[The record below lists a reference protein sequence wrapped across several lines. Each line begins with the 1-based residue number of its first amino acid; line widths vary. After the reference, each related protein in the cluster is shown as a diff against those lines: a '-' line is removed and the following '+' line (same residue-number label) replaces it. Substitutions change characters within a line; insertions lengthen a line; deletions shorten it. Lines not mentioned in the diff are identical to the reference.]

1 MVDALPPGGLHR
13 ETAGGIRTLVRTVCV
28 GVIVMTV
35 AFTTAVV
42 IPSVLLAAPDEAPT
56 PFAPLKPA
64 APALG
69 AVVAVAEEKPAEE
82 KPAEEKP
89 AADKPAEEKP
99 AEEKPAEDKP
109 AEQAAVAAGE
119 ADVAVAADVAVEAV
133 AQPVPNVVNWNYLSD
148 GIMRY
153 GVNGQIREQ
162 RTDAVEQA
170 STMYPNIKIARV
182 MPGDTLVKVA
192 EQYGVPVERL
202 ALLNRTEAGRVFDAV
217 GVLVVDWKYQWPAGQ
232 TLDALAAML
241 EVPVETLRKLN
252 QMSETDQPKVGQ
264 EVLIPG
270 QLMYHSQG
278 REGYL
283 QVAMYG
289 VQTPQNIP
297 YKPETIRMQQQPL
310 AKDQTLTEFAEKH
323 GVKEAFLREM
333 NGLKADEEVPAH
345 TMLLVEYSC
354 ELTDKATVD
363 AIVTTFQVDR
373 DRFLSVNGWKE
384 DKDFDVKQRVHLP
397 IGERIRHQ
405 VVQQAQQSE
414 PFVPVEFE
422 IEVSQPAAN
431 QE

>member
-1 MVDALPPGGLHR
+1 MVDALPPGGLQR
-13 ETAGGIRTLVRTVCV
+13 ETVGGIRTSVRTVSV
-28 GVIVMTV
+28 GTMVMAV
-35 AFTTAVV
+35 ALATAVA
-42 IPSVLLAAPDEAPT
+42 IPSALLAAPDEAPT
-56 PFAPLKPA
+56 PFAPLNPA

-69 AVVAVAEEKPAEE
+69 VVAA
-82 KPAEEKP
+82 
-89 AADKPAEEKP
+89 PAEEKP

-109 AEQAAVAAGE
+109 AEDKPAEDKPAEQAAVAAGE
-119 ADVAVAADVAVEAV
+119 AVVAVAADVAVEAV

-202 ALLNRTEAGRVFDAV
+202 ALLNRTEAARVFDAV

-241 EVPVETLRKLN
+241 EVPVDTLRKLN
-252 QMSETDQPKVGQ
+252 QWSETDQPKVGQ

-283 QVAMYG
+283 QIAMYG

-310 AKDQTLTEFAEKH
+310 AKDQTLTEFAEKN
-323 GVKEAFLREM
+323 GLKEDFLREM

-354 ELTDKATVD
+354 ELNDKATVD

-422 IEVSQPAAN
+422 IEESQPAAS

>member
-1 MVDALPPGGLHR
+1 M
-13 ETAGGIRTLVRTVCV
+13 
-28 GVIVMTV
+28 
-35 AFTTAVV
+35 
-42 IPSVLLAAPDEAPT
+42 
-56 PFAPLKPA
+56 
-64 APALG
+64 
-69 AVVAVAEEKPAEE
+69 
-82 KPAEEKP
+82 
-89 AADKPAEEKP
+89 
-99 AEEKPAEDKP
+99 
-109 AEQAAVAAGE
+109 
-119 ADVAVAADVAVEAV
+119 
-133 AQPVPNVVNWNYLSD
+133 
-148 GIMRY
+148 
-153 GVNGQIREQ
+153 
-162 RTDAVEQA
+162 
-170 STMYPNIKIARV
+170 
-182 MPGDTLVKVA
+182 
-192 EQYGVPVERL
+192 
-202 ALLNRTEAGRVFDAV
+202 
-217 GVLVVDWKYQWPAGQ
+217 AGQ

-373 DRFLSVNGWKE
+373 DRFRRSMAGRKTRTLTSSSGFTCRLASGFGTRWSSRLSSPS
-384 DKDFDVKQRVHLP
+384 RLC
-397 IGERIRHQ
+397 RSSLRLR
-405 VVQQAQQSE
+405 
-414 PFVPVEFE
+414 
-422 IEVSQPAAN
+422 
-431 QE
+431 